1 MSLERFEA
9 MESGAEQSDSAGR
22 TWRGRQIT
30 DTGFGSDD
38 GSADPVVTQALREPH
53 DERELMRALAD
64 ARFLVPI
71 VADATEV
78 VQDGSMLADKAADM
92 AVAVLVAPDG
102 TRALPVFTSLETL
115 HAWDAS
121 ARPSPV
127 TAAHAAQA
135 AVSERADIIV
145 LDVAG
150 PATVALR
157 PSMVWA
163 LAMQR
168 EWVPSHA
175 DPRVISAVEEACRD
189 EPKVARS
196 ACEAGED
203 GSLRIALYL
212 VPGVAGEEISAIAQR
227 IAEHLATDGEVRAR
241 IDAVTFAARP
251 ADND

>member
-1 MSLERFEA
+1 MSLERFDA

-38 GSADPVVTQALREPH
+38 GSADPSVAQALRVPH

-102 TRALPVFTSLETL
+102 TRALPVFTSLDTL
-115 HAWDAS
+115 HAWDSS

-135 AVSERADIIV
+135 AVSERADEIV
-145 LDVAG
+145 VDVAG

-163 LAMQR
+163 LAMGR
-168 EWVPSHA
+168 EWVPAHE
-175 DPRVISAVEEACRD
+175 DPQVDAAVQSAARD
-189 EPKVARS
+189 EASVDRVV
-196 ACEAGED
+196 CEAGE
-203 GSLRIALYL
+203 GGALRIVLHL
-212 VPGVAGEEISAIAQR
+212 LPGLPGDEVAAIAR
-227 IAEHLATDGEVRAR
+227 RVGERLASDGEVRAR
-241 IDAVTFAARP
+241 IDAVSFALRP
-251 ADND
+251 A